1 MPTMTEAPTQSKV
14 QTRQIDRDSSPL
26 SQNKAFDNIMRG
38 QRWDPKE
45 HPYMY
50 STIYGDENWRSKAGA
65 VLITVGKVDSAFR
78 KLLGW
83 ANQLIGF
90 LDLTNQGWDA
100 KRSELNDSIKHAVT
114 YGAMSRSGKFHTQRE
129 QEKLDQLITEALKE
143 RNKKGQRALNNRF
156 TEKLMETSENPHNYP
171 DINAAR
177 KMAAKSP
184 VQREDRVLKADL
196 RSTLGLIQQIESIF
210 NNSRDPEVKADVAA
224 MDNRPLPT
232 ERELKEPQLLFPD
245 RTNER
250 GREMGR

>member
-1 MPTMTEAPTQSKV
+1 
-14 QTRQIDRDSSPL
+14 
-26 SQNKAFDNIMRG
+26 MRG

-114 YGAMSRSGKFHTQRE
+114 YGAMSRSGKSRTQRE
-129 QEKLDQLITEALKE
+129 HQLIAEALEK
-143 RNKKGQRALNNRF
+143 RRQRALNNRF
-156 TEKLMETSENPHNYP
+156 TEKLMDSHNHP

-177 KMAAKSP
+177 EMAAKSP
-184 VQREDRVLKADL
+184 VPREDRVLKADL